1 MCVYDTAILFIKS
14 SYLYGVKE
22 NDILKNEGFSLS
34 TE

>member
-1 MCVYDTAILFIKS
+1 MCVYDTAILFIKRL
-14 SYLYGVKE
+14 YLYGVKK